1 VLWGRV
7 EAAVSAGECEH
18 GGGEDMRNLLE
29 ALFAL
34 VLGIAGIALVIGL
47 TALPWA
53 LGCAY
58 MLGWL

>member
-1 VLWGRV
+1 MT
-7 EAAVSAGECEH
+7 
-18 GGGEDMRNLLE
+18 DLLE

-34 VLGIAGIALVIGL
+34 VLGIAGLALVFGV

-58 MLGWL
+58 MLGRL

>member
-1 VLWGRV
+1 
-7 EAAVSAGECEH
+7 
-18 GGGEDMRNLLE
+18 MRDLLE

-34 VLGIAGIALVIGL
+34 VLGIAVIALVIGL
-47 TALPWA
+47 TVLPWA

>member
-1 VLWGRV
+1 M
-7 EAAVSAGECEH
+7 S
-18 GGGEDMRNLLE
+18 DLLE
-29 ALFAL
+29 ALFAFVFGMVAL
-34 VLGIAGIALVIGL
+34 ALVFGV

>member
-1 VLWGRV
+1 
-7 EAAVSAGECEH
+7 
-18 GGGEDMRNLLE
+18 MRDLLE

-47 TALPWA
+47 TVLPWA

-58 MLGWL
+58 MLGWLQ

>member
-1 VLWGRV
+1 MT
-7 EAAVSAGECEH
+7 
-18 GGGEDMRNLLE
+18 DLLE

-34 VLGIAGIALVIGL
+34 VLGIAALALVVGL
-47 TALPWA
+47 TVLPWA